1 MASPALETVEP
12 PFVTFRFEVVMDL
25 AEPPPGLD
33 NPVCNAAFAEC
44 DGLEMSIE
52 PKTFREGGNSLE
64 QLHLVSKV
72 SYGQLTL
79 RRGMTANLQLWQWMA
94 AAAVPGK
101 DLTAEGRITL
111 WGADG
116 TPQLTWVLRECL
128 PIRMRGPSLN
138 AKDGQVAIEEMQL
151 VYRSLELRPA
161 GAGGSGLSFG
171 VSAGVSAGFSASASA
186 GFSASAGASAS
197 AGFSAGASASA
208 GLSVSGGAGLSGGAS
223 FG

>member
-1 MASPALETVEP
+1 MTSPALETVEP

-52 PKTFREGGNSLE
+52 PKTFHEGGNSLE
-64 QLHLVSKV
+64 QHHLVSKV

-171 VSAGVSAGFSASASA
+171 AGAGVSAGFSASASA
-186 GFSASAGASAS
+186 GFSASAGVSAS
-197 AGFSAGASASA
+197 AGFSAGASA
-208 GLSVSGGAGLSGGAS
+208 GISVSGGAGLSGGAS

>member
-52 PKTFREGGNSLE
+52 PKTFHEGGNSLE
-64 QLHLVSKV
+64 QHHLVSKV

-138 AKDGQVAIEEMQL
+138 AKEGQVAIEEMQL

-186 GFSASAGASAS
+186 GFQRQCRSQCQCRLQRRGQC
-197 AGFSAGASASA
+197 GA